1 MSTFVSVGNSTQAFR
16 RLLDAVQQVA
26 SRLPQP
32 VFVQYGACDGV
43 DCPTCDSAP
52 YISMLEFERRVND
65 ASLLILHAGAGSVI
79 HAVRSGKVPVV
90 MPRSSALGEI
100 VDEHQ
105 QEFALALGLMG
116 KLVVCTDPAQL
127 LSAAAAAVELQSTQA
142 AAVSEPAL
150 LRGMRQLLHEHSQT
164 VLSEGAHE

>member
-16 RLLDAVQQVA
+16 RLLDAVQQIA

-32 VFVQYGACDGV
+32 VFVQYGASDGF
-43 DCPTCDSAP
+43 DCRTCDSAP
-52 YISMLEFERRVND
+52 YISMIEFERRVND
-65 ASLLILHAGAGSVI
+65 ASLLIMHAGAGSVL

-105 QEFALALGLMG
+105 QEFAEALGLMG
-116 KLVVCTDPAQL
+116 KLVVCNDPAQL
-127 LSAAAAAVELQSTQA
+127 LSAVTAAAHLQSAQAAAA
-142 AAVSEPAL
+142 SEPAL
-150 LRGMRQLLHEHSQT
+150 LRSGRQL
-164 VLSEGAHE
+164 